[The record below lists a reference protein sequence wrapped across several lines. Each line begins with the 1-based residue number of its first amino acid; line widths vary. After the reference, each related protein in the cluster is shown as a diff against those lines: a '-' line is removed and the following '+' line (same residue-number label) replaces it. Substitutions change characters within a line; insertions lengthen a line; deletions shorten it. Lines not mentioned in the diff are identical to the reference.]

1 MITAVDTPV
10 LLDVLIPGAPHAA
23 DSERRLAEAL
33 TAGPLVVC
41 PIVVAEL
48 GACFSREE
56 ELKAFLRDTGLRI
69 DPFAFASLYL
79 AGRAWREHGP
89 GEGTSRRGA
98 VLEEGRAGGG
108 HGGGGGPPGGRG
120 VREGGGGVGGAF
132 LVGAHAMVQA
142 EQLLTRD

>member
-48 GACFSREE
+48 GACFPREE
-56 ELKAFLRDTGLRI
+56 ELKAFLRDTGLRV

-79 AGRAWREHGP
+79 AGRAWREHG
-89 GEGTSRRGA
+89 RGA
-98 VLEEGRAGGG
+98 LPEEGR
-108 HGGGGGPPGGRG
+108 
-120 VREGGGGVGGAF
+120 GVGGAF

-142 EQLLTRD
+142 EQLLTRDPGFYRTYFPDLRLSA

>member
-79 AGRAWREHGP
+79 AGRAWREHGRRQ
-89 GEGTSRRGA
+89 GASRRRA
-98 VLEEGRAGGG
+98 PAEEGR
-108 HGGGGGPPGGRG
+108 
-120 VREGGGGVGGAF
+120 GVGGAF
-132 LVGAHAMVQA
+132 LIGAHAMVQA
-142 EQLLTRD
+142 EQLLTRDHDFYRTCFPDLRLSA

>member
-10 LLDVLIPGAPHAA
+10 LLDVLIPGAPHAV

-48 GACFSREE
+48 GACFPREE
-56 ELKAFLRDTGLRI
+56 ELKAFLRDTGLRV

-79 AGRAWREHGP
+79 AGRAWREHGRR
-89 GEGTSRRGA
+89 EGGSRRRA
-98 VLEEGRAGGG
+98 VPEEGR
-108 HGGGGGPPGGRG
+108 
-120 VREGGGGVGGAF
+120 GVGGAF

-142 EQLLTRD
+142 EQLLTRDPGFYRTHFPDLRLSA

>member
-33 TAGPLVVC
+33 AAGPLVIC

-48 GACFSREE
+48 GACFPREE
-56 ELKAFLRDTGLRI
+56 DLRGFLRETGLRV

-79 AGRAWREHGP
+79 AGRAWREY
-89 GEGTSRRGA
+89 SRR
-98 VLEEGRAGGG
+98 EEGSRGEMASDE
-108 HGGGGGPPGGRG
+108 GR
-120 VREGGGGVGGAF
+120 GVGGAF
-132 LVGAHAMVQA
+132 LIGAHAMVQA
-142 EQLLTRD
+142 EQLLTRDPDFYHLCFPALRLST